1 MTSLWCQIS
10 LLALFVDYVVVH
22 MSGSKNSN
30 KAIAPSAVALLP
42 LVLFLALFIGVGT
55 YLSLQGVDFAFYQLP
70 APIAV
75 LPAVI
80 LALILSKDKLNRSIE
95 HFMSGVGHQ
104 DIIAMCMI
112 YLLAGAFAAVAKAS
126 GGVDATVNLGL
137 SAIPTSMILPGIFLI
152 SAFIATAMGTSM
164 GTIAA
169 VAPVA
174 LGIAQSAGMSLPLTA
189 GVVLSGAM
197 FGDNLSI
204 ISDTTIAATRSQG
217 CEMKDKFKENIRI
230 ALPAALVAL
239 VIFAFNSTAT
249 QVPETG
255 PIEWLKV
262 LPYVTILILAVSGMN
277 VFVVLTIGIVLAGG
291 VSLSSIDD
299 YGLTNF
305 AQDIYSGFG
314 NMQEIFLLSM
324 LIGGLSELMR
334 RQGGLAFLTN
344 LVSGIIRTFGSSH
357 SKEAN
362 GRASELGIAG
372 LVSMVNT
379 CTANNTVAIIVSGS
393 VARQLAEENNVSPR
407 RSASLL
413 DIFSC
418 VIQGVL
424 PYGAQVLL
432 LGSVFNLSPLEVVAN
447 SYYCFALAIAAI
459 VAVFI
464 KHPARQPVPQTE
476 S

>member
-1 MTSLWCQIS
+1 
-10 LLALFVDYVVVH
+10 
-22 MSGSKNSN
+22 MSGSQHHTH
-30 KAIAPSAVALLP
+30 AVTPSGVALIP
-42 LVLFLALFIGVGT
+42 LIVFLALFIGVGT
-55 YLSLQGVDFAFYQLP
+55 YLSLQGVEFAFYQLP

-75 LPAVI
+75 LPAII
-80 LALILSKDKLNRSIE
+80 LAFLLSKDKLNRSIE
-95 HFMSGVGHQ
+95 HFISGVGHP
-104 DIIAMCMI
+104 DIIAMCLI

-174 LGIAQSAGMSLPLTA
+174 LGIAESAGMSLPLTA

-230 ALPAALVAL
+230 ALPAALIAMT
-239 VIFAFNSTAT
+239 IFAYYSTTT
-249 QVPETG
+249 QVPETDN
-255 PIEWLKV
+255 IEWLKV
-262 LPYVTILILAVSGMN
+262 LPYLTILFLAVTGIN
-277 VFVVLTIGIVLAGG
+277 VFAVLTIGILFAGG
-291 VSLSSIDD
+291 VGLASIDN
-299 YGLTNF
+299 YGLTNL
-305 AQDIYSGFG
+305 AQDVYTGFG

-344 LVSGIIRTFGSSH
+344 VVSRMIHSFSSKH
-357 SKEAN
+357 ATYAN
-362 GRASELGIAG
+362 SRASELGIAG
-372 LVSMVNT
+372 LVSLVNG

-393 VARQLAEENNVSPR
+393 VARQLAEENDISPR

-432 LGSVFNLSPLEVVAN
+432 LGSVFNLSPLDVVSN
-447 SYYCFALAIAAI
+447 SYYCFALAAAAI

-464 KHPARQPVPQTE
+464 KHPARQTAHQQNRQTE

>member
-1 MTSLWCQIS
+1 
-10 LLALFVDYVVVH
+10 
-22 MSGSKNSN
+22 
-30 KAIAPSAVALLP
+30 
-42 LVLFLALFIGVGT
+42 
-55 YLSLQGVDFAFYQLP
+55 
-70 APIAV
+70 
-75 LPAVI
+75 
-80 LALILSKDKLNRSIE
+80 
-95 HFMSGVGHQ
+95 
-104 DIIAMCMI
+104 
-112 YLLAGAFAAVAKAS
+112 
-126 GGVDATVNLGL
+126 
-137 SAIPTSMILPGIFLI
+137 
-152 SAFIATAMGTSM
+152 MGTSM

-174 LGIAQSAGMSLPLTA
+174 LGIADSAGMSIPLTA

-217 CEMKDKFKENIRI
+217 CEMRDKFKENIRI
-230 ALPAALVAL
+230 ALPAALIAI

-262 LPYVTILILAVSGMN
+262 LPYITILILAVSGMN
-277 VFVVLTIGIVLAGG
+277 VFVVLTIGILLAGG
-291 VSLSSIDD
+291 VSLGSVENYGMTD
-299 YGLTNF
+299 Y
-305 AQDIYSGFG
+305 AQDIYAGFG

-334 RQGGLAFLTN
+334 RQGGLAFLTS
-344 LVSGIIRTFGSSH
+344 LVSGVIRAFGSSH
-357 SKEAN
+357 SKQAN

-372 LVSMVNT
+372 LVSMVNL

-432 LGSVFNLSPLEVVAN
+432 LGSVFNLSPLDIVAN
-447 SYYCFALAIAAI
+447 SYYCFALAVVAV

-464 KHPARQPVPQTE
+464 KHPARQVANA
-476 S
+476 

>member
-1 MTSLWCQIS
+1 
-10 LLALFVDYVVVH
+10 
-22 MSGSKNSN
+22 MSNSKNSN
-30 KAIAPSAVALLP
+30 AVIAPSAVALIP
-42 LVLFLALFIGVGT
+42 LIVFLSLFIGVGT

-70 APIAV
+70 APIAA

-80 LALILSKDKLNRSIE
+80 LALLLSKDKLNRAIE
-95 HFMSGVGHQ
+95 QFLGGVGHK

-174 LGIAQSAGMSLPLTA
+174 LGIADSAGMSIPLTA

-217 CEMKDKFKENIRI
+217 CEMRDKFKENIRI
-230 ALPAALVAL
+230 ALPAALIAI

-262 LPYVTILILAVSGMN
+262 LPYITILILAVSGMN
-277 VFVVLTIGIVLAGG
+277 VFVVLTIGILLAGG
-291 VSLSSIDD
+291 VSLGSVENYGMTD
-299 YGLTNF
+299 Y
-305 AQDIYSGFG
+305 AQDIYAGFG

-344 LVSGIIRTFGSSH
+344 LVSGVIRAFGSSH
-357 SKEAN
+357 SKQAN

-372 LVSMVNT
+372 LVSMVNL

-418 VIQGVL
+418 VIQGGL

-432 LGSVFNLSPLEVVAN
+432 LGSVFNLSPLDIVAN
-447 SYYCFALAIAAI
+447 SYYCFALAIVAV

-464 KHPARQPVPQTE
+464 KHPARQVAQA
-476 S
+476 

>member
-1 MTSLWCQIS
+1 
-10 LLALFVDYVVVH
+10 

-95 HFMSGVGHQ
+95 HFMRGVGHQ

-464 KHPARQPVPQTE
+464 KHPARQPVPKTE

>member
-1 MTSLWCQIS
+1 
-10 LLALFVDYVVVH
+10 
-22 MSGSKNSN
+22 MSNSKNSN
-30 KAIAPSAVALLP
+30 AVIAPSAVALIP
-42 LVLFLALFIGVGT
+42 LIVFLALFIGVGT

-70 APIAV
+70 APIAA
-75 LPAVI
+75 LPAVM
-80 LALILSKDKLNRSIE
+80 LALLLSKDKLNRAIE
-95 HFMSGVGHQ
+95 QFLGGVGHK

-174 LGIAQSAGMSLPLTA
+174 LGIADSAGMSIPLTA

-217 CEMKDKFKENIRI
+217 CEMRDKFKENIRI
-230 ALPAALVAL
+230 ALPAALIAI

-262 LPYVTILILAVSGMN
+262 LPYITILILAVSGMN
-277 VFVVLTIGIVLAGG
+277 VFVVLTIGILLAGG
-291 VSLSSIDD
+291 VSLGSVENYGMTD
-299 YGLTNF
+299 Y
-305 AQDIYSGFG
+305 AQDIYAGFG

-334 RQGGLAFLTN
+334 RQGGLAFLTS
-344 LVSGIIRTFGSSH
+344 LVSGVIRAFGSSH
-357 SKEAN
+357 SKQAN

-372 LVSMVNT
+372 LVSMVNL

-393 VARQLAEENNVSPR
+393 VARQLAEENDVSPR

-432 LGSVFNLSPLEVVAN
+432 LGSVFNLSPLEIVSN
-447 SYYCFALAIAAI
+447 SYYCFALAIVAV

-464 KHPARQPVPQTE
+464 KHPARKVANA
-476 S
+476 

>member
-1 MTSLWCQIS
+1 
-10 LLALFVDYVVVH
+10 
-22 MSGSKNSN
+22 MSNSKNSN
-30 KAIAPSAVALLP
+30 AVIAPSAVAFIP
-42 LVLFLALFIGVGT
+42 LIVFLTLFIGVGT

-70 APIAV
+70 APIAA
-75 LPAVI
+75 LPAVM
-80 LALILSKDKLNRSIE
+80 LALLLSKDKLNRAIE
-95 HFMSGVGHQ
+95 QFLSGVGHK

-174 LGIAQSAGMSLPLTA
+174 LGIADSAGMSIPLTA

-217 CEMKDKFKENIRI
+217 CEMRDKFKENIRI
-230 ALPAALVAL
+230 ALPAALIAI

-262 LPYVTILILAVSGMN
+262 LPYITILILAVSGMN
-277 VFVVLTIGIVLAGG
+277 VFVVLTIGILLAGG
-291 VSLSSIDD
+291 VSLGSVEN
-299 YGLTNF
+299 YGLTDY
-305 AQDIYSGFG
+305 AQDIYAGFG

-344 LVSGIIRTFGSSH
+344 LVSGLIRAFGSSH
-357 SKEAN
+357 SKHAN

-372 LVSMVNT
+372 LVSMVNM

-432 LGSVFNLSPLEVVAN
+432 LGSVFNQSPLEIVSN
-447 SYYCFALAIAAI
+447 SYYCFALAIVAV

-464 KHPARQPVPQTE
+464 KHPARQVAQA
-476 S
+476 

>member
-1 MTSLWCQIS
+1 
-10 LLALFVDYVVVH
+10 
-22 MSGSKNSN
+22 MSNSKNSN
-30 KAIAPSAVALLP
+30 AVIAPSAVALIP
-42 LVLFLALFIGVGT
+42 LIVFLALFIGVGT

-70 APIAV
+70 APIAA
-75 LPAVI
+75 LPAVM
-80 LALILSKDKLNRSIE
+80 LALLLSKDKLNRAIE
-95 HFMSGVGHQ
+95 QFLGGVGHK

-174 LGIAQSAGMSLPLTA
+174 LGIADSAGMSIPLTA

-217 CEMKDKFKENIRI
+217 CEMRDKFKENIRI
-230 ALPAALVAL
+230 ALPAALIAI

-262 LPYVTILILAVSGMN
+262 LPYITILILAVSGMN
-277 VFVVLTIGIVLAGG
+277 VFVVLTIGIFLAGG
-291 VSLSSIDD
+291 VSLGSVENYGMTD
-299 YGLTNF
+299 Y
-305 AQDIYSGFG
+305 AQDIYAGFG

-334 RQGGLAFLTN
+334 RQCGLAFLTN
-344 LVSGIIRTFGSSH
+344 LVSGVIRAFGSSH
-357 SKEAN
+357 SKQAN

-372 LVSMVNT
+372 LVSMVNL

-413 DIFSC
+413 DIF
-418 VIQGVL
+418 
-424 PYGAQVLL
+424 
-432 LGSVFNLSPLEVVAN
+432 LSL
-447 SYYCFALAIAAI
+447 IHI
-459 VAVFI
+459 
-464 KHPARQPVPQTE
+464 
-476 S
+476 

>member
-1 MTSLWCQIS
+1 
-10 LLALFVDYVVVH
+10 
-22 MSGSKNSN
+22 MSNSKNSN
-30 KAIAPSAVALLP
+30 AVIAPSAVALIP
-42 LVLFLALFIGVGT
+42 LIVFLSLFIGVGT

-70 APIAV
+70 APIAA
-75 LPAVI
+75 LPAVM
-80 LALILSKDKLNRSIE
+80 LALLLSKDKLNRAIE
-95 HFMSGVGHQ
+95 QFLSGVGHK

-174 LGIAQSAGMSLPLTA
+174 LGIADSAGMSIPLTA

-217 CEMKDKFKENIRI
+217 CDMRDKFKENIRI
-230 ALPAALVAL
+230 ALPAALIAI

-262 LPYVTILILAVSGMN
+262 LPYITILILAVSGMN
-277 VFVVLTIGIVLAGG
+277 VFVVLTIGILLAGG
-291 VSLSSIDD
+291 VSLGSVENYGMTD
-299 YGLTNF
+299 Y
-305 AQDIYSGFG
+305 AQDIYAGFG

-344 LVSGIIRTFGSSH
+344 LVSGLIRAFGSSH
-357 SKEAN
+357 SKQAN

-372 LVSMVNT
+372 LVSMVNL

-432 LGSVFNLSPLEVVAN
+432 LGSVFNLSPLDIVAN
-447 SYYCFALAIAAI
+447 SYYCFALAIVA
-459 VAVFI
+459 VFAVFI
-464 KHPARQPVPQTE
+464 KHPARQVANA
-476 S
+476 

>member
-1 MTSLWCQIS
+1 
-10 LLALFVDYVVVH
+10 
-22 MSGSKNSN
+22 MSGSKNTN

-42 LVLFLALFIGVGT
+42 LVVFLALFIGVGT

-70 APIAV
+70 APIAA
-75 LPAVI
+75 LPAIVLAI
-80 LALILSKDKLNRSIE
+80 LLSKDKLNRSIE
-95 HFMSGVGHQ
+95 HFMRGVGNQ

-164 GTIAA
+164 GTIAS

-217 CEMKDKFKENIRI
+217 CQMKDKFKENIRI
-230 ALPAALVAL
+230 ALPAALGAL

-262 LPYVTILILAVSGMN
+262 LPYITILILAVSGMN

-291 VSLSSIDD
+291 VSLSSIDN

-314 NMQEIFLLSM
+314 SMQEIFLLSM

-344 LVSGIIRTFGSSH
+344 LVSSIIRSFGSSH

-464 KHPARQPVPQTE
+464 KHPARQPAPQIE
-476 S
+476 N

>member
-1 MTSLWCQIS
+1 
-10 LLALFVDYVVVH
+10 
-22 MSGSKNSN
+22 MSNSKNSN
-30 KAIAPSAVALLP
+30 AVIAPSAVALIP
-42 LVLFLALFIGVGT
+42 LIVFLALFIGVGT

-70 APIAV
+70 APIAA
-75 LPAVI
+75 LPAVM
-80 LALILSKDKLNRSIE
+80 LALLLSKDKLNRAIE
-95 HFMSGVGHQ
+95 QFLSGVGHK

-174 LGIAQSAGMSLPLTA
+174 LGIADSAGMSIPLTA

-217 CEMKDKFKENIRI
+217 CEMRDKFKENIRI
-230 ALPAALVAL
+230 ALPAALIAI

-262 LPYVTILILAVSGMN
+262 LPYITILILAVSGMN
-277 VFVVLTIGIVLAGG
+277 VFVVLTIGILLAGG
-291 VSLSSIDD
+291 VSLGSVEN
-299 YGLTNF
+299 YGLTDY
-305 AQDIYSGFG
+305 AQDIYAGFG

-344 LVSGIIRTFGSSH
+344 LVSSMIRAFGSSH
-357 SKEAN
+357 SKQAN

-372 LVSMVNT
+372 LVSMVNM

-393 VARQLAEENNVSPR
+393 VARQLAEENDVSPR

-432 LGSVFNLSPLEVVAN
+432 LGSVFNLSPLEIVSN
-447 SYYCFALAIAAI
+447 SYYCFALAIVAV

-464 KHPARQPVPQTE
+464 KHPARQVVQA
-476 S
+476 

>member
-1 MTSLWCQIS
+1 
-10 LLALFVDYVVVH
+10 
-22 MSGSKNSN
+22 MSNSKNSN
-30 KAIAPSAVALLP
+30 AVIAPSAVALIP
-42 LVLFLALFIGVGT
+42 LIVFLTLFIGVGT

-70 APIAV
+70 APIAA
-75 LPAVI
+75 LPAVM
-80 LALILSKDKLNRSIE
+80 LALLLSKDKLNRAIE
-95 HFMSGVGHQ
+95 QFLGGVGHK

-174 LGIAQSAGMSLPLTA
+174 LGIADSAGMSIPLTA

-217 CEMKDKFKENIRI
+217 CEMRDKFKENIRI
-230 ALPAALVAL
+230 ALPAALIAI

-262 LPYVTILILAVSGMN
+262 LPYITILILAVSGMN
-277 VFVVLTIGIVLAGG
+277 VFVVLTIGILLAGG
-291 VSLSSIDD
+291 VSLGSVENYGMTD
-299 YGLTNF
+299 Y
-305 AQDIYSGFG
+305 AQDIYAGFG

-344 LVSGIIRTFGSSH
+344 LVSGLIRAFGSSH
-357 SKEAN
+357 SKQAN

-372 LVSMVNT
+372 LVSMVNL

-432 LGSVFNLSPLEVVAN
+432 LGSVFNLSPLDIVAN
-447 SYYCFALAIAAI
+447 SYYCFALAIVAV

-464 KHPARQPVPQTE
+464 KHPARQVANA
-476 S
+476 

>member
-1 MTSLWCQIS
+1 
-10 LLALFVDYVVVH
+10 
-22 MSGSKNSN
+22 MSNSKNSN
-30 KAIAPSAVALLP
+30 AVIAPSAVALIP
-42 LVLFLALFIGVGT
+42 LIVFLALFIGVGT

-70 APIAV
+70 APIAA
-75 LPAVI
+75 LPAVV
-80 LALILSKDKLNRSIE
+80 LALLLSKDKLNRAIE
-95 HFMSGVGHQ
+95 QFLGGVGHK

-174 LGIAQSAGMSLPLTA
+174 LGIADSAGMSIPLTA

-217 CEMKDKFKENIRI
+217 CEMRDKFKENIRI
-230 ALPAALVAL
+230 ALPAALIAV

-262 LPYVTILILAVSGMN
+262 LPYITILILAVSGMN
-277 VFVVLTIGIVLAGG
+277 VFVVLTIGILLAGG
-291 VSLSSIDD
+291 VSLGSVEN
-299 YGLTNF
+299 YGLTDY
-305 AQDIYSGFG
+305 AQDIYAGFG

-344 LVSGIIRTFGSSH
+344 LVSSMIRAFGSSH
-357 SKEAN
+357 SKQAN

-372 LVSMVNT
+372 LVSMVNM

-393 VARQLAEENNVSPR
+393 VARQLAEENDVSPR

-432 LGSVFNLSPLEVVAN
+432 LGSVFNLSPLEIVSN
-447 SYYCFALAIAAI
+447 SYYCFALAIVAVI
-459 VAVFI
+459 AVFI
-464 KHPARQPVPQTE
+464 KHPTRQTAAT
-476 S
+476 

>member
-1 MTSLWCQIS
+1 
-10 LLALFVDYVVVH
+10 
-22 MSGSKNSN
+22 MSNSKNPN
-30 KAIAPSAVALLP
+30 AVIAPSAVALIP
-42 LVLFLALFIGVGT
+42 LIVFLSLFIGVGT

-70 APIAV
+70 APIAA
-75 LPAVI
+75 LPAVM
-80 LALILSKDKLNRSIE
+80 LALLLSKDKLNRAIE
-95 HFMSGVGHQ
+95 QFLNGVGHK

-174 LGIAQSAGMSLPLTA
+174 LGIADSAGMSIPLTA

-217 CEMKDKFKENIRI
+217 CEMRDKFKENIRI
-230 ALPAALVAL
+230 ALPAALIAI

-262 LPYVTILILAVSGMN
+262 LPYITILILAVSGMN
-277 VFVVLTIGIVLAGG
+277 VFVVLTIGILLAGG
-291 VSLSSIDD
+291 VSLGSVENYGMTD
-299 YGLTNF
+299 Y
-305 AQDIYSGFG
+305 AQDIYAGFG

-344 LVSGIIRTFGSSH
+344 LVSGLIRAFGSSH
-357 SKEAN
+357 SKQAN

-372 LVSMVNT
+372 LVSMVNL

-432 LGSVFNLSPLEVVAN
+432 LGSVFNLSPLDIVAN
-447 SYYCFALAIAAI
+447 SYYCFALAVVA
-459 VAVFI
+459 VFAVFI
-464 KHPARQPVPQTE
+464 KHPARQVAKA
-476 S
+476 

>member
-1 MTSLWCQIS
+1 
-10 LLALFVDYVVVH
+10 

-95 HFMSGVGHQ
+95 HFMRGVGHQ

-249 QVPETG
+249 QVPETS

-447 SYYCFALAIAAI
+447 SYYCFTLAIAAI

>member
-1 MTSLWCQIS
+1 
-10 LLALFVDYVVVH
+10 

-95 HFMSGVGHQ
+95 HFMRGVGHQ

-249 QVPETG
+249 QVPETS

-291 VSLSSIDD
+291 VSLSSIDN

-464 KHPARQPVPQTE
+464 KHPARQSVTQTE

>member
-1 MTSLWCQIS
+1 
-10 LLALFVDYVVVH
+10 
-22 MSGSKNSN
+22 MSNSKNSN
-30 KAIAPSAVALLP
+30 AVIAPSAVALIP
-42 LVLFLALFIGVGT
+42 LIVFLALFIGVGT

-70 APIAV
+70 APIAA
-75 LPAVI
+75 LPAVM
-80 LALILSKDKLNRSIE
+80 LALLLSKDKLNRAIE
-95 HFMSGVGHQ
+95 QFLGGVGHK

-174 LGIAQSAGMSLPLTA
+174 LGIADSAGMSIPLTA

-217 CEMKDKFKENIRI
+217 CEMRDKFKENIRI
-230 ALPAALVAL
+230 ALPAAIIAI

-262 LPYVTILILAVSGMN
+262 LPYITILILSVSGMN
-277 VFVVLTIGIVLAGG
+277 VFVVLTIGILLAGG
-291 VSLSSIDD
+291 VSLGSVENYGMTD
-299 YGLTNF
+299 Y
-305 AQDIYSGFG
+305 AQDIYAGFG

-344 LVSGIIRTFGSSH
+344 LVSGVIRAFGSSH
-357 SKEAN
+357 SKQAN

-372 LVSMVNT
+372 LVSMVNL

-432 LGSVFNLSPLEVVAN
+432 LGSVFNLSPLDIVAN
-447 SYYCFALAIAAI
+447 SYYCFALAIVAV

-464 KHPARQPVPQTE
+464 KHPARQTATA
-476 S
+476 

>member
-1 MTSLWCQIS
+1 
-10 LLALFVDYVVVH
+10 
-22 MSGSKNSN
+22 MSNSKNSN
-30 KAIAPSAVALLP
+30 AVIAPSAVALIP
-42 LVLFLALFIGVGT
+42 LIVFLALFIGVGT

-70 APIAV
+70 APIAA
-75 LPAVI
+75 LPAVM
-80 LALILSKDKLNRSIE
+80 LALLLSKDKLNRAIE
-95 HFMSGVGHQ
+95 QFLSGVGHK

-174 LGIAQSAGMSLPLTA
+174 LGIADSAGMSIPLTA

-217 CEMKDKFKENIRI
+217 CEMRDKFKENIRI
-230 ALPAALVAL
+230 ALPAALIAI

-262 LPYVTILILAVSGMN
+262 LPYITILILAVSGMN
-277 VFVVLTIGIVLAGG
+277 VFVVLTIGILLAGG
-291 VSLSSIDD
+291 VSLGSLEN
-299 YGLTNF
+299 YGLTDY
-305 AQDIYSGFG
+305 AQDIYAGFG

-344 LVSGIIRTFGSSH
+344 LVSSMIRAFGSSH
-357 SKEAN
+357 SKQAN
-362 GRASELGIAG
+362 GRASELGIVG
-372 LVSMVNT
+372 LVSMVNM

-393 VARQLAEENNVSPR
+393 VARQLAQENDVSPR

-432 LGSVFNLSPLEVVAN
+432 LGSVFNLSPLEIISN
-447 SYYCFALAIAAI
+447 SYYCFALAIVAVI
-459 VAVFI
+459 AVFI
-464 KHPARQPVPQTE
+464 KHPTRQTAAA
-476 S
+476 